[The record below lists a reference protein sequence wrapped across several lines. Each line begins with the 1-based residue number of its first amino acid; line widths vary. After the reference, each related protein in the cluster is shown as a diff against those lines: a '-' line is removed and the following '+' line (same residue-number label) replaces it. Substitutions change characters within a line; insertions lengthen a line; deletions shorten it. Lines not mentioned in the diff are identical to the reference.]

1 MKIPFVPLS
10 LFSLT
15 MMLSLWSMGVL
26 VPAMAQPADTG
37 TIAAIAAM
45 PIGNVVPWLTCAIA
59 IATALLLVLPA
70 PTEASGPAYAGVYNL
85 VHIIANLKTAPGT
98 ATRTPAP
105 PPAAAVAMLLLVGAV
120 TLSACSPAQQA
131 QSQQVIAIACDVDGA
146 IQPAAVSLAPLAGAG
161 GVAVA
166 SVDAAL
172 VHPAVIAACKA
183 FNGRPVSAVISPTAP
198 AVATAPA
205 APVLPAAPPTV
216 VAPQ

>member
-1 MKIPFVPLS
+1 MKIPFARLS

-15 MMLSLWSMGVL
+15 MMLLLWSMGVL

-45 PIGNVVPWLTCAIA
+45 PVGNVVPWVTFAIA

-70 PTEASGPAYAGVYNL
+70 PTETSGPAYAAVYNL
-85 VHIIANLKTAPGT
+85 VHVIANLKTAPNTT
-98 ATRTPAP
+98 APAP
-105 PPAAAVAMLLLVGAV
+105 PPPPPPVAAAAMLLLVGAV

-172 VHPAVIAACKA
+172 VHPAVVAACKA

-198 AVATAPA
+198 AV
-205 APVLPAAPPTV
+205 